1 MPRRKRDQANGT
13 ENPETATPTAGHN
26 SATMNQAISEG
37 FERWKALCEQKAE
50 IGEAQ
55 ADIINGLKET
65 FGLSKKALRRAWSD
79 AMMEGAEASTI
90 RSDYE
95 TVMAALGQLA
105 GTPLGEAAAVAAQA

>member
-1 MPRRKRDQANGT
+1 MTCRTAKP
-13 ENPETATPTAGHN
+13 PETAPAVAGHN
-26 SATMNQAISEG
+26 SATMSTAISEG
-37 FERWKALCEQKAE
+37 FERWKKLCEEKQA

-79 AMMEGAEASTI
+79 AMMEGAEASTM

-105 GTPLGEAAAVAAQA
+105 GTPLGDAATAGLQPSA

>member
-1 MPRRKRDQANGT
+1 MPRRKRDVPNG
-13 ENPETATPTAGHN
+13 EHPETAPATAGHN
-26 SATMNQAISEG
+26 SATMSQAISEG

-65 FGLSKKALRRAWSD
+65 YGLSKKAIRRAWAD
-79 AMMEGAEASTI
+79 AMMEGAEASTM

-105 GTPLGEAAAVAAQA
+105 GTPLGDAAVAAAEA

>member
-1 MPRRKRDQANGT
+1 MGRKRNAENGQA
-13 ENPETATPTAGHN
+13 PETAPPVAGHN

-37 FERWKALCEQKAE
+37 FERWKKLCEEKQS

-65 FGLSKKALRRAWSD
+65 YGLSKKAIRRAWAD
-79 AMMEGAEASTI
+79 AMMEGAEASTM

-105 GTPLGEAAAVAAQA
+105 GTPLGDAALAEAQPGA